1 MDILHTLAI
10 GSGLAWAS
18 GMRLYA
24 VVFFAGLLGRLGVIT
39 LPGHLGVLTHSL
51 VIAVAGVLFVTE
63 FLADKVPGVDSLW
76 DAIHTFI
83 RVPAGALLAA
93 ASLGLDAEPAWIIA
107 AGLAGGT
114 LAGTSHFAK
123 AGTRAL
129 INTSPEPFSNW
140 AASFGEDIGVA
151 GILWLA
157 FAYPTAFMVTLVIAV
172 VVAVWLIARLW
183 RLVTGIFRRHSL
195 RPAVVGSALPE
206 PSRASV

>member
-1 MDILHTLAI
+1 MDAI
-10 GSGLAWAS
+10 QTIAVGSGLAWAS

-39 LPGHLGVLTHSL
+39 LPGHLGVLSNLL
-51 VIAVAGVLFVTE
+51 VVSVAGVLFVVE

-93 ASLGLDAEPAWIIA
+93 ASLGVDTDPALILA

-151 GILWLA
+151 GGLWLA
-157 FAYPTAFMVTLVIAV
+157 FTYPIPFLIVLGIVTMLAL
-172 VVAVWLIARLW
+172 WLIFRLW
-183 RLVTGIFRRHSL
+183 RLVAGLFRRHSL
-195 RPAVVGSALPE
+195 RPAGT
-206 PSRASV
+206 